1 MKDFKLDIP
10 EKINTGFI
18 IPNNYFDNFSD
29 RVLIQLPIKE
39 SKIISFY
46 ARNKKWIYSAAAIL
60 ILSLSLPLVYK
71 MDNSEEQLNAVD
83 IENYLTQQSTISED
97 ELINL
102 LEQEDI
108 DQLRENALH
117 TNIKQNQ
124 IINLN

>member
-18 IPNNYFDNFSD
+18 IPDNYFDNFSD